1 MSLYELLKTLHVLGA
16 AAWAGAVIVSQFLG
30 FLAARSGQTDRMVA
44 FIEDEAW
51 LGPHY
56 FAPISGV
63 MLITGIAMVV
73 QSGWQF
79 EDTWVAL
86 GLVIFFVTVFLG
98 MFLLGP
104 KSERLAAAIRDR
116 GLDDAG
122 VQADTQ
128 KLMRLT
134 RLDLALL
141 VLVIAIMVIKPGA

>member
-30 FLAARSGQTDRMVA
+30 FLAARSGQTERMVA
-44 FIEDEAW
+44 YIEDEAW

-56 FAPISGV
+56 FAPTSV
-63 MLITGIAMVV
+63 LVLVTGIAMVV
-73 QSGWQF
+73 ESGWEF
-79 EDTWVAL
+79 EDTWIAL
-86 GLVIFFVTVFLG
+86 GLVIFFITVFLG

-104 KSERLAAAIRDR
+104 KSERLAAAIRER
-116 GLDDAG
+116 GLDDDG

-134 RLDLALL
+134 RLDLVLL
-141 VLVIAIMVIKPGA
+141 IAVIAIMVIKPGA